1 MAISLPVHGSA
12 RSVTRLMASQARK
25 HRGFR
30 TERVVA
36 QYLSTVWQGAC
47 VGRGSGKD
55 IVNVPFDVEVK
66 ARAGFQPLAYIK
78 QLKART
84 AISGELG
91 FGVIR
96 LNGQGEDAREY
107 AAIIR
112 LEDLLPLLILRYGHL
127 DKEPTDADIER
138 CSACGTYM
146 IRKCLTCQPTITNAH
161 DAILV
166 KRSITDGTIDQ

>member
-1 MAISLPVHGSA
+1 MD
-12 RSVTRLMASQARK
+12 SQHRK

-55 IVNVPFDVEVK
+55 IVNVPFDCEVK
-66 ARAGFQPLAYIK
+66 ARVGFQPLAYMK

-84 AISGELG
+84 SISGEMG
-91 FGVIR
+91 FGVLR
-96 LNGQGEDAREY
+96 LNGQGEDPRDY

-112 LEDLLPLLILRYGHL
+112 LEDLLPLLILKYGHL
-127 DKEPTDADIER
+127 DKEPTESDIDR
-138 CSACGTYM
+138 CTVCGDYM
-146 IRKCLTCQPTITNAH
+146 IRKCFTCQPTITNVP
-161 DAILV
+161 DAILI
-166 KRSITDGTIDQ
+166 KRSIMDGTIDQ

>member
-1 MAISLPVHGSA
+1 
-12 RSVTRLMASQARK
+12 MASQHRK

-36 QYLSTVWQGAC
+36 QYLSTVWQGAT

-66 ARAGFQPLAYIK
+66 ARAGFQPLAYMK

-84 AISGELG
+84 ALSGEMG

-96 LNGQGEDAREY
+96 LNGQGEDVAEY
-107 AAIIR
+107 CAIIR
-112 LEDLLPLLILRYGHL
+112 LADLLPLLQLKYGHL
-127 DKEPTDADIER
+127 DSEPTEADIDR
-138 CSACGTYM
+138 CTACGSYM

-161 DAILV
+161 DAISV
-166 KRSITDGTIDQ
+166 KRSIMDGTTDQ

>member
-1 MAISLPVHGSA
+1 
-12 RSVTRLMASQARK
+12 MASQARK

-36 QYLSTVWQGAC
+36 QYLSTVWPHAN

-55 IVNVPFDVEVK
+55 IVGVPFDAEVK
-66 ARAGFQPLAYIK
+66 ARAGFQPLAYLK

-84 AISGELG
+84 SVSGELG

-112 LEDLLPLLILRYGHL
+112 LEDLLPLLILKYGHL
-127 DKEPTDADIER
+127 NSEPTEADIDR
-138 CSACGTYM
+138 CTSCGSYM
-146 IRKCLTCQPTITNAH
+146 IQRCLTCQPMTTNAH

-166 KRSITDGTIDQ
+166 KRSITDGTVDQ

>member
-1 MAISLPVHGSA
+1 MTQH
-12 RSVTRLMASQARK
+12 RK

-47 VGRGSGKD
+47 VGRGNGKD
-55 IVNVPFDVEVK
+55 VVNVPFDVEVK
-66 ARAGFQPLAYIK
+66 ARAGFQPLAYLK

-112 LEDLLPLLILRYGHL
+112 LEDLLPLLQLKYGHIIS
-127 DKEPTDADIER
+127 EPTDADIDR
-138 CSACGTYM
+138 CTACGTYM
-146 IRKCLTCQPTITNAH
+146 IQRCLTCHPTTTNAH

>member
-1 MAISLPVHGSA
+1 
-12 RSVTRLMASQARK
+12 MASQHRK

-36 QYLSTVWQGAC
+36 QYLSTVWQGAT

-66 ARAGFQPLAYIK
+66 ARVGFQPLAYMK

-84 AISGELG
+84 QVSGDLG
-91 FGVIR
+91 FGVLR
-96 LNGQGEDAREY
+96 LNGQGEDAAEY
-107 AAIIR
+107 CAIIR
-112 LEDLLPLLILRYGHL
+112 LADLLPLLQLKYGHL
-127 DKEPTDADIER
+127 DKEPTEADIDR
-138 CSACGTYM
+138 CTVCGAYM
-146 IRKCLTCQPTITNAH
+146 IRRCLTCQPTTTNAH

-166 KRSITDGTIDQ
+166 KRSIMDGTIDQ

>member
-1 MAISLPVHGSA
+1 
-12 RSVTRLMASQARK
+12 MASQHRK

-36 QYLSTVWQGAC
+36 EYLSTWWQGAC

-84 AISGELG
+84 DISGELG

-96 LNGQGEDAREY
+96 LNGQGESPEDY
-107 AAIIR
+107 ACVIR
-112 LEDLLPLLILRYGHL
+112 LEDLLPLLILKYGHITS
-127 DKEPTDADIER
+127 EPTDADIDR
-138 CSACGTYM
+138 CTGCGSYM
-146 IRKCLTCQPTITNAH
+146 IKRCLTCQPTTTDAQT
-161 DAILV
+161 AILV
-166 KRSITDGTIDQ
+166 KRSHTDGTIDQ

>member
-1 MAISLPVHGSA
+1 MTQH
-12 RSVTRLMASQARK
+12 RK

-36 QYLSTVWQGAC
+36 EYLSTWWQGAC

>member
-1 MAISLPVHGSA
+1 MTQH
-12 RSVTRLMASQARK
+12 RK

-36 QYLSTVWQGAC
+36 EYLSTQWQGAC

-55 IVNVPFDVEVK
+55 IVNLPFDVEVK
-66 ARAGFQPLAYIK
+66 ARAGFQPLAYLK

-84 AISGELG
+84 STSGELG

-96 LNGQGEDAREY
+96 LNGQGEDAAEY
-107 AAIIR
+107 ACIIR
-112 LEDLLPLLILRYGHL
+112 LADLLPLLILKYGHL
-127 DKEPTDADIER
+127 TSEPTEADIDR
-138 CSACGTYM
+138 CSICGSYM
-146 IRKCLTCQPTITNAH
+146 IRKCFTCHPTITNVP

-166 KRSITDGTIDQ
+166 KKSNMDGTIDL

>member
-1 MAISLPVHGSA
+1 MGNTL
-12 RSVTRLMASQARK
+12 ASQARK

-36 QYLSTVWQGAC
+36 EYLSTWWQGAC

-66 ARAGFQPLAYIK
+66 ARAGFQPLAYLK

-84 AISGELG
+84 SSSGELG

-96 LNGQGEDAREY
+96 LNGQGEDASEY
-107 AAIIR
+107 ACIIR
-112 LEDLLPLLILRYGHL
+112 LADLLPLLQLKYGHL
-127 DKEPTDADIER
+127 ISEPTEADIDR
-138 CSACGTYM
+138 CTGCGSYM
-146 IRKCLTCQPTITNAH
+146 IQRCLTCQPMTT
-161 DAILV
+161 DATSAISVRRLLM
-166 KRSITDGTIDQ
+166 DGTIDQ